1 MRRVPAARLAFLVTG
16 ILVMAGAFLAGHV
29 LTPFQQTMVGF
40 AGINIILAVSLS
52 FSNGLTGLFS
62 LGHPAFMMVG
72 GYTAAILTF
81 PAARKAMMMPA
92 LPDAVAGIE
101 APFIVATLAGGML
114 AALVALIS
122 GFPVLRL
129 KGHYLAVATIGLIV
143 ILRVVVNNADGV
155 TRGAIGISGI
165 PRLSTLPWIFGWAL
179 LTLFVLWRLKHGA
192 PGRALMAI
200 RENELAAAAI
210 GVDRAAGRMK
220 AFVLG
225 AFFAGVGGA
234 LWAHL
239 VTNLTPA
246 SFGIPLAFMLVAMV
260 VIGGSGS
267 LIGAAV
273 AAIALSIVGEV
284 MRPIERDLGAYG
296 LMQITIALTLIAV
309 MLLRPSG
316 LFGGGEPIS
325 DTFPPK
331 RRSMQ

>member
-1 MRRVPAARLAFLVTG
+1 MIGQPAVRV
-16 ILVMAGAFLAGHV
+16 AFLALAIVVMTAAFMAGSF

-40 AGINIILAVSLS
+40 AGINILLATSLS

-62 LGHPAFMMVG
+62 LGHPAFMMAG

-81 PAARKAMMMPA
+81 PVARKAMMMPD
-92 LPDAVAGIE
+92 LPVWIADMQ
-101 APFIVATLAGGML
+101 APFLLATLAGGL
-114 AALVALIS
+114 VAALLAVVS

-129 KGHYLAVATIGLIV
+129 RGHYLAVATIGLIV
-143 ILRVVVNNADGV
+143 IVRVVINNADGV

-165 PRLSTLPWIFGWAL
+165 PRLSTLPWIYGWAL
-179 LTLFVLWRLKHGA
+179 VALALMWRLKSA
-192 PGRALMAI
+192 SPGRAMMAI

-210 GVDRAAGRMK
+210 GVDRARYRLK
-220 AFVLG
+220 AFALG

-273 AAIALSIVGEV
+273 AAILLSVVGEV
-284 MRPIERDLGAYG
+284 MRPVERELGAYG
-296 LMQITIALTLIAV
+296 LIQITIALILIAV
-309 MLLRPSG
+309 MLLRPKG
-316 LFGGGEPIS
+316 LFGSGEPFS
-325 DTFPPK
+325 FLKPK
-331 RRSMQ
+331 RPRSMQ